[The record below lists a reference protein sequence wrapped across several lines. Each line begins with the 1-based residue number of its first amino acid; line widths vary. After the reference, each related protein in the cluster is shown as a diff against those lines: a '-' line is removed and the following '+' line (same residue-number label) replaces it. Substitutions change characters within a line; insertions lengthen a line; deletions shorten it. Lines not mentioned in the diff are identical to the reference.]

1 MRRYGRILTDRS
13 AALPFAAAVLGRLP
27 ISMVPLGMVLLVQEL
42 TGSYGD
48 AGILTAVFALS
59 TALSAPVWGRLLDV
73 LGQPTVVAP
82 TSLASAACLAAFAVA
97 TVSRADTWL
106 LVALSAGVGLAF
118 PPITSAMRG
127 AWRVVLREPADLKAA
142 YALDPVAI
150 ETIFILG
157 PLVVSALLVLTPAVV
172 PLLVTAALLA
182 GGGGA
187 YSLTAAA
194 RAWRPEPHA
203 AGAGR
208 RSRSPLLARGVVPV
222 LLVTVAMSVG
232 FGQLDVAIPATAREE
247 LDNEALVGLL
257 FMCIAGGSAAGGLA
271 YGSWHWRGPERRR
284 MPVQLAGFTLG
295 LLAVCWVVAA
305 GVPSPGLLAVV
316 LLATG
321 VCIAPTL
328 IALANLVDH
337 LAPRDRLGEAQAW
350 LSTAFTS
357 GGSLGAAVAGAS
369 IDADGPARAFLG
381 AAAAVA
387 LATALAVVSQPLL
400 RAADQREQRL
410 LAAAVATGR

>member
-1 MRRYGRILTDRS
+1 VRRYIRILTFRP

-27 ISMVPLGMVLLVQEL
+27 ISMVPLGMVLLVQEV

-48 AGILTAVFALS
+48 AGVLIAVFALS
-59 TALSAPVWGRLLDV
+59 TALTAPVWGRLLDV
-73 LGQPTVVAP
+73 LGQPRVVGP
-82 TSLASAACLAAFAVA
+82 TSVMSAAFLAAFAVA
-97 TVSRADTWL
+97 TVSGAGTAL
-106 LVALSAGVGLAF
+106 LLALSAGVGLAF

-127 AWRVVLREPADLKAA
+127 AWRVVLSDAADLRAA

-150 ETIFILG
+150 ETVFILG
-157 PLVVSALLVLTPAVV
+157 PLVVSALLVLTPPVV
-172 PLLVTAALLA
+172 PLLVTAALLG

-194 RAWRPEPHA
+194 RAWRPEPHS
-203 AGAGR
+203 AGDGS

-232 FGQLDVAIPATAREE
+232 FGQLDVAIPATAREQ

-257 FMCIAGGSAAGGLA
+257 FLCIAGGSAAGGLA
-271 YGSWHWRGPERRR
+271 YGSWHWRSAERRR
-284 MPVQLAGFTLG
+284 MPVQLAGFALG
-295 LLAVCWVVAA
+295 LTCVFWVVGA
-305 GVPSPGLLAVV
+305 GIPSPTLFAVV
-316 LLATG
+316 LVATG

-369 IDADGPARAFLG
+369 IDAGGPARAFLG

-387 LATALAVVSQPLL
+387 LATALALVSQPLL
-400 RAADQREQRL
+400 RTADARDLTPEVVVR
-410 LAAAVATGR
+410 